1 MTFAEPASAFP
12 SLPATA
18 VRPHGRPDHVSS
30 VIAPELRFRL
40 DRLVES
46 HGCELLEVVFR
57 GGRLQLVIDHPAGV
71 THDHCAD
78 VSREA
83 SVLLDA
89 EDFGPGS
96 GYVFEVSSPGLDRKL
111 YGARDYD
118 RFRGR
123 RVRVTFTDGA
133 TNSRRTV
140 RGELLGLGE
149 DRPETAL
156 IREDDSGET
165 LPLGLDTIEKARLL
179 VEL

>member
-1 MTFAEPASAFP
+1 VSAF
-12 SLPATA
+12 
-18 VRPHGRPDHVSS
+18 
-30 VIAPELRFRL
+30 IAPELRFRL

-46 HGCELLEVVFR
+46 HGCELLETAFR
-57 GGRLQLVIDHPAGV
+57 GGRLQLVIDHPGGV

-89 EDFGPGS
+89 ENFGPSS
-96 GYVFEVSSPGLDRKL
+96 GYVLEVSSPGLDRKL

-123 RVRVTFTDGA
+123 RARVTFTDGA
-133 TNSRRTV
+133 TSSRRTI
-140 RGELLGLGE
+140 RGELLGLAEG
-149 DRPETAL
+149 RPGTAL
-156 IREDDSGET
+156 ILEDDSGET
-165 LPLGLDTIEKARLL
+165 LPLGLDTIHDARLL